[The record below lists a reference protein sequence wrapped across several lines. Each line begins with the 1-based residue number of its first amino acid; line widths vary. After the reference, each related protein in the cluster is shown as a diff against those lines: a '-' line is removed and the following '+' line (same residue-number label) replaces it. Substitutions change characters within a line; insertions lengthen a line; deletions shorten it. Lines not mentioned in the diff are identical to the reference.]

1 MRNRAVVTLAALLV
15 VLAGCSTTGASSSRS
30 GGSRNLILAEELMEI
45 ERSNAYEAVRR
56 LRPRWLQSRGA
67 GSIGT
72 LERDTPRIYVDGQL
86 YGEAE
91 SLRTLDTR
99 EIQELRYMSASD
111 ATTRYGTNHTAGA
124 ILVVTRRR

>member
-1 MRNRAVVTLAALLV
+1 MRTPAIVPAAAVLV
-15 VLAGCSTTGASSSRS
+15 LVAGCASSGSSSSRP
-30 GGSRNLILAEELMEI
+30 GASRDVILAPELMEI
-45 ERSNAYEAVRR
+45 QRSNAYEAVER

-72 LERDTPRIYVDGQL
+72 LERDTPRVYVDGQL
-86 YGEAE
+86 YGDAE
-91 SLRTLDTR
+91 TLRQLDIR
-99 EIQELRYMSASD
+99 EIQEMRYMSASD

>member
-1 MRNRAVVTLAALLV
+1 MILAAELLEV
-15 VLAGCSTTGASSSRS
+15 
-30 GGSRNLILAEELMEI
+30 
-45 ERSNAYEAVRR
+45 ERSNAYEAVQR

-72 LERDTPRIYVDGQL
+72 LERDTPRVYVDGQL
-86 YGEAE
+86 YGESE
-91 SLRTLDTR
+91 SLRTIDIR
-99 EIQELRYMSASD
+99 DIQEMRYMSASD